1 MKSVYYKIIFF
12 LILAFYCII
21 LSQFGMENWDTG
33 YIPSFSWRVL
43 NGQNIY
49 EDFVY
54 KGPPITI
61 YFHAFWMKILPVD
74 GQFYFIR
81 ILNYLLFATQVYFV
95 LSAFDSFYKFKN
107 YGIDKWGLMII
118 CFIISIHN
126 FPPYPWPTTDGL
138 LFASIALWIFAKDKS
153 DTLINLALIAFFSI
167 LSAFTKQSFYL
178 IPIGFWVCIMI
189 KSGIK
194 SSFIFISFLI
204 SFLSIYFLWI
214 SSFTSLSNYFEQT
227 SNQTSI
233 QDLFKSGIVNYF
245 NSFDSKWV
253 MLLTFLLPLFS
264 IYFIREKNTSKLKT
278 YFKWLIIL
286 FVLTSIIYHLFYN
299 ERNASLLF
307 YISCVLSTF
316 YYYYFIQKNIKFL
329 TPVLLALL
337 IAWSTSIS
345 VGYPYTMLFSTGV
358 ISSFIILFY
367 NEIPRFKNY
376 LYFNYL
382 LLILISFSS
391 FYSTRHPYRDSSVEK
406 LNYGL
411 DTISPKLK
419 YIKTDEE
426 TLEKLEEIK
435 FLIEKYGNNFIVA
448 PNTPMS
454 NYIFNSQSEL
464 PADWIITNE
473 VMGRESLFIKLAAN
487 KKNYIFIE
495 KEYINDKLY
504 LNYKILYSEIAS
516 FIYENFN
523 KIDETKNFL
532 VYNSLKDD
540 KKLP

>member
-194 SSFIFISFLI
+194 SSFIFISFLA
-204 SFLSIYFLWI
+204 SFLCIYFLWI
-214 SSFTSLSNYFEQT
+214 SSFTTLSNYFEQT
-227 SNQTSI
+227 SNQTSM

-253 MLLTFLLPLFS
+253 MLLTFLLPIFS
-264 IYFIREKNTSKLKT
+264 IYFIREKNTSKFKT

-316 YYYYFIQKNIKFL
+316 YYYSFIQKNIKFL
-329 TPVLLALL
+329 TPILLALL
-337 IAWSTSIS
+337 IAWSTAIS
-345 VGYPYTMLFSTGV
+345 VGYPYTMLFSTGM
-358 ISSFIILFY
+358 ISSFIVLFY

-391 FYSTRHPYRDSSVEK
+391 FYSTRHPYRDSSIEK
-406 LNYGL
+406 LNHGL

-426 TLEKLEEIK
+426 TSEKLEEIK